1 MISDSITIFD
11 ANSKCCKSYYLNNG
25 VLEKTDYDQIY
36 KCVFTPVRIT
46 SIDDLHKLIS
56 KLATKNKMGIVNAT
70 PIKRTS
76 ERVRRLINPCNKTG
90 DAPTLKGFEHH
101 WVCIDYD
108 KDEIPTD
115 VSVEDAPE
123 WVINNLMP
131 VWLRESSYVYQFSN
145 SALLCGNGVG
155 KIHFWFMF
163 EKPMNK
169 DTLDTLFNGYPVDFA
184 AFRANQ
190 VLYTANPIIDL
201 ELDDPLE
208 NKRIGLIRK
217 DQDVVSLP
225 TFTVPKKK
233 AFKASTSRSSTTSAE
248 DEKLLKFC
256 GMESVNIMV
265 ELGKSYHYDDL
276 IKVGSSLLRCGLDIH
291 DVMMVCDKLQSPA
304 SKTPIASV
312 RAAITS
318 PNGKKTGVPWLL
330 EQCSISMCDLKQRV
344 VKKYYKRPTAVMPSP
359 NQ

>member
-11 ANSKCCKSYYLNNG
+11 ANCKCCKSYYLNSG

-76 ERVRRLINPCNKTG
+76 ERVRRLINLCNKTG
-90 DAPTLKGFEHH
+90 DSPTLKGFDHH
-101 WVCIDYD
+101 WVCVDYD

-115 VSVEDAPE
+115 VSVKDAPE

-131 VWLRESSYVYQFSN
+131 EWLRESSYVYQFSN
-145 SALLCGNGVG
+145 SALLCGNGAG
-155 KIHFWFMF
+155 KLHFWFMF

-169 DTLDTLFNGYPVDFA
+169 ETLDILFNGYPVDFA
-184 AFRANQ
+184 AFRSNQ

-217 DQDVVSLP
+217 GQDVVTPP
-225 TFTVPKKK
+225 TVKVPKKK
-233 AFKASTSRSSTTSAE
+233 AFKVSTGQSSTTSAE
-248 DEKLLKFC
+248 DEKMLKFC

-291 DVMMVCDKLQSPA
+291 DVMMVCTKLQSPA

-312 RAAITS
+312 RTAITS

-330 EQCSISMCDLKQRV
+330 EQCSISMRDLKKRV
-344 VKKYYKRPTAVMPSP
+344 VKKYYKRPTAVMPSL